1 MKEGLERALNYPVFD
16 AIFKRRSRRFGAGMS
31 LENSVMQF
39 KSKIK
44 PIPLSE
50 VEEALIIWAGVGL
63 TGVNLGDLPPERGLS
78 TIIQWTGRTFP
89 SACNAHA
96 TELFYTNDDGL
107 YMMKL
112 RDAKVDKVSIFEDV
126 NSKEEMV
133 DMILNLFR
141 KYRLKLKNGRADL
154 PDSPPGLFEFNVWN
168 ANKPGSTLFFPVTDL
183 TIWYIDLLMLYSSRS
198 YGITIIDEM
207 HGGRTVGVDEW
218 VRKGRLNANLKMPL
232 YEFEKRVVTG
242 MVVEQAIICHN
253 LNLAAQAMGLGGWTF
268 TGFLP
273 FYALGGSPE
282 HEGLGFRFVTPKNG
296 GTPVPVG
303 RDGVFE
309 AYCPPYYKDMD
320 EAVEAWIKDKERYWS
335 EAEYPYKDKKIVEN
349 VRFYSDTTV
358 QIVKDICNYIYDTYG
373 RFPAFIEPMFSRLQA
388 QVHHLDPEFYDTYF
402 KEGAYSDVHK
412 KHFELWHPDI
422 EI

>member
-1 MKEGLERALNYPVFD
+1 LKEGLELALSYPVFD
-16 AIFKRRSRRFGAGMS
+16 AILKRRSRRFGVGMAI
-31 LENSVMQF
+31 EDSVMQF

-44 PIPLSE
+44 PIPLTE
-50 VEEALIIWAGVGL
+50 EEEALITWAGVGL
-63 TGVNLGDLPPERGLS
+63 TGVNLGDIPPEKGLS

-107 YMMKL
+107 YIMKL
-112 RDAKVDKVSIFEDV
+112 RDAKIDKVSIFEGL
-126 NSKEEMV
+126 SKNEV
-133 DMILNLFR
+133 VATIIDLFK
-141 KYRLKLKNGRADL
+141 KYRVKLKDGRAEL
-154 PDSPPGLFEFNVWN
+154 PDSPPGLFEFNAWN
-168 ANKPGSTLFFPVTDL
+168 ANKPGTTLFFPITDL
-183 TIWYIDLLMLYSSRS
+183 TIWYIDLLMLYCSRS
-198 YGITIIDEM
+198 YAITIVDEM
-207 HGGRTVGVDEW
+207 HGVTAGVDEY
-218 VRKGRLNANLKMPL
+218 VKKGRLNPNLKMSL

-253 LNLAAQAMGLGGWTF
+253 INLASQAIGLGGWTF

-273 FYALGGSPE
+273 FYALGGTPE
-282 HEGLGFRFVTPKNG
+282 YPGLGFRFVKPKNG
-296 GTPVPVG
+296 TPIPVG

-335 EAEYPYKDKKIVEN
+335 EAEFPYKDKKMVEN

-358 QIVKDICNYIYDTYG
+358 QIVKDICNYIYNTYG

-388 QVHHLDPEFYDTYF
+388 QAHHLDPEFYDTHF
-402 KEGAYSDVHK
+402 KNGTYSDIHK
-412 KHFELWHPDI
+412 RHFEIWHPDL